1 MVNASSLHRSS
12 CQTKILYIY
21 IYLFY
26 RLTLFFNLYAFIY
39 VYMFIGIYVY
49 MYILSP
55 SHPPSLP
62 INTKVK
68 GIERLSRS

>member
-1 MVNASSLHRSS
+1 
-12 CQTKILYIY
+12 
-21 IYLFY
+21 
-26 RLTLFFNLYAFIY
+26 
-39 VYMFIGIYVY
+39 MFIGIYVY

>member
-1 MVNASSLHRSS
+1 MPAHYIGVLVK
-12 CQTKILYIY
+12 QKFYIYIY

-39 VYMFIGIYVY
+39 VDMFIGVYVY